1 MRRLVAIAF
10 ILLGAFA
17 CKQLD
22 YSAVQPVAKSEIV
35 DLHKEQIA
43 CNHQNNND
51 VEQPSQVVVPTAQI
65 RILNGQ
71 RTNTF
76 RAPHIAA
83 TGHFYTTS
91 KYVVAQFIHRLGSL
105 ARAIDFYLY
114 TLCRLRL

>member
-1 MRRLVAIAF
+1 MRRLFAIAF

-17 CKQLD
+17 FKQLD
-22 YSAVQPVAKSEIV
+22 YSVAQVNAKSEIV

-43 CNHQNNND
+43 CNHHNNND

-65 RILNGQ
+65 RTINGQ
-71 RTNTF
+71 RTNTY
-76 RAPHIAA
+76 RAPHIASS
-83 TGHFYTTS
+83 GHFYTTS
-91 KYVVAQFIHRLGSL
+91 NYVVAQFTHRLGSL